1 MKRNRFVP
9 VSIIALILILNSCR
23 YKNSFEVI
31 STTIDNMDVASG
43 INPEGFNFS
52 WKMISEERNV
62 MQTAYRILV
71 SAEDDFSEKNIIWDS
86 GKKESEN
93 SILVGYDG
101 TKLNPGTTY
110 FWKVKSWDNLGNESD
125 WSERKSFTTGLISI
139 TDWEGAKWIAY
150 DTINP
155 ENRLVPGIHLPGK
168 DFNGK
173 QLGFHK
179 LPILRKE
186 FQVNKGLKKAL
197 VFVSG
202 LGHYELEL
210 NGIKVGDNF
219 IAPGWTDYDETVFYN
234 TFDVTDLLSTDQN
247 VLGMW
252 LGNGFFNIPNSR
264 YRKVMAA
271 FGNPMMILKLQ
282 LNYNDGSSEIIVSD
296 ESWKTTPGPITF
308 SSIYGGETYNSTLE
322 KVGWNTAGFDDSNW
336 QNAIAVVSPCKEL
349 LPEKDYPVQLAETIH
364 LKKTSKIENIKNNW
378 LFDFGQNAS
387 GIFEISVK
395 GNRGDSI
402 KITPAELLD
411 ENGQANQ
418 KASGQPHYYTFIL
431 KGDGVETWQPKFTYY
446 GFRYLQIEG
455 AVPNS
460 ENNNSGLPEII
471 EIKMLHNR
479 NSSPATGSFSTSF
492 ELFNRVDSLIKW
504 AIKSNF
510 QSVLSDCPHREK
522 LGWLEQTYL
531 MGEGIHFNYDVY
543 GLYSKIVDDMITAQT
558 SNGLVPD
565 IAPEYVEFAGGFR
578 DSPEWG
584 SAVVILPWL
593 IYKWYGDVE
602 PMKKAW
608 PMMTRYVD
616 YLNNNS
622 VNHIVDYGLGD
633 WFDMGP
639 ASPGVAQLTPVSLTA
654 TAIYYYDVLLLS
666 EMAELLGKE
675 EAENLKKQAAEIK
688 TSFNNKFYNSE
699 TGIYSTGSQTAISMP
714 LVVGLAEDKNRE
726 KVVQTL
732 VNSIHNSENALTA
745 GDVGFH
751 FLVRALADNN
761 QGELLYKMNARNDVP
776 GYGYQLKKGATALT
790 ESWPALENVSNNHL
804 MLGHIM
810 EWFYGG
816 LGGIGQT
823 EKSVAYKE
831 IKIEPQ
837 IVGDIKSAK
846 TSFESPYG
854 TIFSKWENSEESF
867 NLEIEI
873 PVNTNAQIVIP
884 AKNRENISESG
895 NKISSTNSISVS
907 KELNGKVVIE
917 VGSGKYFFEIFQ

>member
-1 MKRNRFVP
+1 MKQNRFLLISV
-9 VSIIALILILNSCR
+9 IAFFITLNSCQK
-23 YKNSFEVI
+23 KNSLKII
-31 STTIDNMDVASG
+31 STSIDNMEIATG
-43 INPEGFNFS
+43 INPAAFNFS
-52 WKMISEERNV
+52 WKMISEGRNV
-62 MQTAYRILV
+62 KQTAYRILV
-71 SAEDDFSEKNIIWDS
+71 SVGNDFSEKNMIWDS
-86 GKKESEN
+86 GKKEDEN
-93 SILVGYDG
+93 SILVSYEGAQLY
-101 TKLNPGTTY
+101 PGTTY
-110 FWKVKSWDNLGNESD
+110 FWKVKCFDNNGNESD
-125 WSERKSFTTGLISI
+125 WSERKSFTTGLFSESE
-139 TDWEGAKWIAY
+139 WEGAKWIAY
-150 DTINP
+150 DKMIP

-168 DFNGK
+168 DFGGK
-173 QLGFHK
+173 ELGFHK

-186 FQVNKGLKKAL
+186 FQVKKDLKQAL

-202 LGHYELEL
+202 LGHYEMEI
-210 NGIKVGDNF
+210 NGKKVGSNF
-219 IAPGWTDYDETVFYN
+219 IAPGWTDYDETVLYN
-234 TFDVTDLLSTDQN
+234 TFDVTDLLVADQN
-247 VLGMW
+247 AIGMW
-252 LGNGFFNIPNSR
+252 LGNGFFNVPNTR
-264 YRKVMAA
+264 YRKVMTA
-271 FGNPMMILKLQ
+271 FGNPVMILKLQ
-282 LNYNDGSSEIIVSD
+282 LNYTDGSSENIVSD
-296 ESWKTTPGPITF
+296 ESWKTAPGPITF

-322 KVGWNTAGFDDSNW
+322 QVGWNKAGFDDSNW
-336 QNAIAVVSPCKEL
+336 QSAIAVDSPCKEL
-349 LPEKDYPVQLAETIH
+349 LPEKDYPVQLTETIQ
-364 LKKTSKIENIKNNW
+364 LKKTIKIEEIRNGW

-418 KASGQPHYYTFIL
+418 KASGQPHYYTYVL

-446 GFRYLQIEG
+446 GFRYLQVEG
-455 AVPNS
+455 AVPSAESKNVRV
-460 ENNNSGLPEII
+460 PEIV
-471 EIKMLHNR
+471 EIKLLHNR
-479 NSSPATGSFSTSF
+479 NSSPETGSFSTSF
-492 ELFNRVDSLIKW
+492 ELFNRIDTLVKW

-531 MGEGIHFNYDVY
+531 MGEGIHFNYDIY

-558 SNGLVPD
+558 KDGLVPD

-584 SAVVILPWL
+584 SAAVILPWL
-593 IYKWYGDVE
+593 IYKWYGDIE

-608 PMMTRYVD
+608 PMMTRYVA
-616 YLNNNS
+616 YLKNKS

-654 TAIYYYDVLLLS
+654 TAIYYFDVHLLS
-666 EMAELLGKE
+666 EMAVLLGKE
-675 EAENLKKQAAEIK
+675 EAGNLKNWADEIK
-688 TSFNNKFYNSE
+688 ASFNNKFYDTES
-699 TGIYSTGSQTAISMP
+699 GIYSTGSQTAIAMP
-714 LVVGLAEDKNRE
+714 LVAGLVDDENRE

-732 VNSIHNSENALTA
+732 VNSIHKSENALTA

-761 QGELLYKMNARNDVP
+761 QGELLYKMNARDDVP

-823 EKSVAYKE
+823 GKSVAYKE

-854 TIFSKWENSEESF
+854 KIICNWEDSGKVFHLN
-867 NLEIEI
+867 IEI
-873 PVNTNAQIVIP
+873 PVNTSAEVFIP
-884 AKNRENISESG
+884 AESIQQIS
-895 NKISSTNSISVS
+895 
-907 KELNGKVVIE
+907 LNGKPVSSEDLIKAEPAKGKVKIII
-917 VGSGKYFFEIFQ
+917 GSGKYNFQVKK

>member
-1 MKRNRFVP
+1 MKQNRFLLISV
-9 VSIIALILILNSCR
+9 IAFFITLNSCEK
-23 YKNSFEVI
+23 KNSLKVI
-31 STTIDNMDVASG
+31 STTIDNMEVATG
-43 INPEGFNFS
+43 INPSGFNFS

-62 MQTAYRILV
+62 KQTAFQVIV
-71 SAEDDFSEKNIIWDS
+71 SAEDDFSEEHIIWDS

-93 SILVGYDG
+93 SILLGYEG
-101 TKLNPGTTY
+101 AKLNPGTTY
-110 FWKVKSWDNLGNESD
+110 FWKVKTWDNYGNESD
-125 WSERKSFTTGLISI
+125 WSGTNSFITGLFSEK
-139 TDWEGAKWIAY
+139 DWEGAKWIAY
-150 DTINP
+150 DKINP
-155 ENRLVPGIHLPGK
+155 ENRLVPGIHLPGN
-168 DFNGK
+168 DFYGK
-173 QLGFHK
+173 ELGFHK

-186 FQVNKGLKKAL
+186 FQVKKNLKQAL

-202 LGHYELEL
+202 LGHYEMEI
-210 NGIKVGDNF
+210 NGEKVGSNF
-219 IAPGWTDYDETVFYN
+219 IAPGWTDYDETVLYN
-234 TFDVTDLLSTDQN
+234 TFDVTDWIKTDKN
-247 VLGMW
+247 ALGMW
-252 LGNGFFNIPNSR
+252 LGNGFFNIPNTR
-264 YRKVMAA
+264 YRKVMTA

-282 LNYNDGSSEIIVSD
+282 LNFSDGSSETIISD
-296 ESWKTTPGPITF
+296 ESWKAAPGPITF

-322 KVGWNTAGFDDSNW
+322 QVGWKKAGFDDSNW
-336 QNAIAVVSPCKEL
+336 QNAIVVDSSCKEL
-349 LPEKDYPVQLAETIH
+349 LPEKDYPVKLAEIIQ
-364 LKKTSKIENIKNNW
+364 LKKTNKIADIENGW
-378 LFDFGQNAS
+378 LYDFGQNAS

-411 ENGQANQ
+411 EKGQVNQ
-418 KASGQPHYYTFIL
+418 NASGQPHYYTYIL

-446 GFRYLQIEG
+446 GFRYLQVEG
-455 AVPNS
+455 AVPTT
-460 ENNNSGLPEII
+460 ENKNIRLPEIL

-479 NSSPATGSFSTSF
+479 NSSPETGSFSTSF
-492 ELFNRVDSLIKW
+492 ELFNQIDTLVKW

-531 MGEGIHFNYDVY
+531 MGEGVHFNYDIY

-558 SNGLVPD
+558 TDGLIPD

-584 SAVVILPWL
+584 SAAVILPWL
-593 IYKWYGDVE
+593 IYKWYGDIE

-608 PMMTRYVD
+608 PMMTRYVA
-616 YLNNNS
+616 YLKNKS

-654 TAIYYYDVLLLS
+654 TAIYYYDVFLLA
-666 EMAELLGKE
+666 EMAELLEKE
-675 EAENLKKQAAEIK
+675 EAGDLKNWAVEIK
-688 TSFNNKFYNSE
+688 TSFNTKFFNPE

-714 LVVGLAEDKNRE
+714 LVAGLVDEENRD

-732 VNSIHNSENALTA
+732 INSIQNSENALTA

-823 EKSVAYKE
+823 EKSFAYKE

-854 TIFSKWENSEESF
+854 KIFSKWEKSGETF
-867 NLEIEI
+867 TLDIEI
-873 PVNTNAQIVIP
+873 PVNTTAQIVLP
-884 AKNRENISESG
+884 TKNQDNILESG
-895 NKISSTNSISVS
+895 NKISSANPISVS
-907 KELNGKVVIE
+907 QDINGKVVVE
-917 VGSGKYFFEIFQ
+917 VGSGKYFFEFFQ